1 MSKLTV
7 SPPRR
12 LSKLSEVSTPLW
24 WKKYSLPSSAAMNPN
39 PRSET
44 IFFTVPFGIAVL
56 LLSNTEW
63 NASALFER
71 EECRPHARSPE
82 GRATGRTLP
91 HRSNTVHR
99 RSRHPESPGRSA
111 AIGDEFEPEA
121 DQGHAGGGLESTANS
136 IPAQK
141 IADSGHDHGIER
153 QPAHGDR
160 AEDQPQQQQALERRL
175 ASVDEL
181 REQAQKE
188 DDDLGIAQVAEQ
200 TLPVSDASLEPH
212 GRAGGGKLAK
222 ITLCEQ
228 RRPQRL
234 EPEEDE
240 IGGAG
245 QTDREEERLGG
256 DQQRRKPGTAGHGPG
271 RQPGDDAGCRCDAA
285 ATPSDQRVAD
295 GERGVRARR
304 EDDEERNSQE
314 GREVDAHDGG
324 RIDD

>member
-82 GRATGRTLP
+82 GRANGRTLS
-91 HRSNTVHR
+91 HRSDPPHR
-99 RSRHPESPGRSA
+99 RSRPPRVAGGVGGSA
-111 AIGDEFEPEA
+111 TIGGEFQAEA
-121 DQGHAGGGLESTANS
+121 DQGQAGRGLESPPNP
-136 IPAQK
+136 IPAEK
-141 IADSGHDHGIER
+141 IADPSHDHGIER

-160 AEDQPQQQQALERRL
+160 AEDQPKQQHARKCRL
-175 ASVDEL
+175 AGLNKL
-181 REQAQKE
+181 RQRAQEE
-188 DDDLGIAQVAEQ
+188 DDDLGIAQVAEEA
-200 TLPVSDASLEPH
+200 LPVGHDATEPG
-212 GRAGGGKLAK
+212 GRAHPDGLVR

-228 RRPQRL
+228 RRPECL
-234 EPEEDE
+234 DTEEDE
-240 IGGAG
+240 VCGPD
-245 QTDREEERLGG
+245 QPDREEEWLRGH
-256 DQQRRKPGTAGHGPG
+256 QQRGKPGTAGHCPG
-271 RQPGDDAGCRCDAA
+271 C
-285 ATPSDQRVAD
+285 
-295 GERGVRARR
+295 
-304 EDDEERNSQE
+304 
-314 GREVDAHDGG
+314 
-324 RIDD
+324 